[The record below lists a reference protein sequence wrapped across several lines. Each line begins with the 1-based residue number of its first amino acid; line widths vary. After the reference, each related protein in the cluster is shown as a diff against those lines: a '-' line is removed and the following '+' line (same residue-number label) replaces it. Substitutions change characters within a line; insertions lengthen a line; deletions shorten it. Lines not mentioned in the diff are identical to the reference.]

1 MRKHLLDSDTL
12 SYLIKGVPSALER
25 AREYLK
31 THACLSFSII
41 TYYEIL
47 RGLQYYD
54 ARSQMAMFE
63 ELAERSEIVLL
74 NQTVAQA
81 AAGIYAELRRQGQL
95 IVDADLLIA
104 ATAIASDAVLVTNNA
119 SHYQRIP
126 GLSLD
131 NWLQA
136 EPS

>member
-31 THACLSFSII
+31 THSCLSFSII

-63 ELAERSEIVLL
+63 ELAERSEIILL
-74 NQTVAQA
+74 NQSVAQT

-95 IVDADLLIA
+95 IIDADLLIA
-104 ATAIASDAVLVTNNA
+104 ATAIVSDAVLVTNNE

-126 GLSLD
+126 GLALD
-131 NWLQA
+131 NWLHA
-136 EPS
+136 EPD